1 MDMEE
6 AVDGFA
12 RRTGHKSAFALS
24 QAARGG
30 NRGIDMAAKRK
41 SSRKKTKKNQVQ
53 VPFPVVLANV
63 LVLVAVL
70 GLSYMWLC
78 SMCDALG
85 RQIKDLEDDYAAA
98 QKRLVNEQ
106 DRWSSITSP
115 LNLQRAIRKHGL
127 DMEMPREKQVVK
139 VGRWDV
145 SANEAMAGA
154 RLVQRP

>member
-1 MDMEE
+1 
-6 AVDGFA
+6 
-12 RRTGHKSAFALS
+12 
-24 QAARGG
+24 
-30 NRGIDMAAKRK
+30 MATKRK
-41 SSRKKTKKNQVQ
+41 SNRKRTKKNQVQ

-78 SMCDALG
+78 SRCDALG
-85 RQIKDLEDDYAAA
+85 RDIKNKEADLAAA

-115 LNLQRAIRKHGL
+115 LNLQRAIRKHSL
-127 DMEMPREKQVVK
+127 DMVMPRETQVVK

-145 SANEAMAGA
+145 SAKETVADA
-154 RLVQRP
+154 RPALRP

>member
-1 MDMEE
+1 
-6 AVDGFA
+6 
-12 RRTGHKSAFALS
+12 
-24 QAARGG
+24 
-30 NRGIDMAAKRK
+30 MATKRK
-41 SSRKKTKKNQVQ
+41 SNRKKTKKNQVQ

-78 SMCDALG
+78 SRCDALG
-85 RQIKDLEDDYAAA
+85 REIKSKEVELTAA

-127 DMEMPREKQVVK
+127 DMVMPREKQVVK

-145 SANEAMAGA
+145 SASPAVADT
-154 RLVQRP
+154 RWVRRP